1 MYGQSRF
8 WIKELL
14 FIFRYPIKQYNMET
28 VIHNIEII
36 LVEDSVEDASL
47 VIRSLKKSNICN
59 SIIHL
64 QDGAEA
70 LDFMFAR
77 GLYVDRKVED
87 KPKLILLDLKMPK
100 VDGLQVLRELK
111 ADDRTK
117 SVPIVI
123 MTSSRED
130 RDLVECYRLGVN
142 GYVVKPV
149 SFDNFA
155 KAVAELGI
163 FWLMIN
169 QSPR

>member
-1 MYGQSRF
+1 
-8 WIKELL
+8 
-14 FIFRYPIKQYNMET
+14 MENT
-28 VIHNIEII
+28 MHNIEII
-36 LVEDSVEDASL
+36 LVEDSVDDANL
-47 VIRSLKKSNICN
+47 VIRSLKKNNLCN

-70 LDFMFAR
+70 LDFMFAK
-77 GLYVDRKVED
+77 GIYSERKIED
-87 KPKLILLDLKMPK
+87 KPKLVLLDLKMPK
-100 VDGLQVLRELK
+100 VDGLQVLQALK
-111 ADDRTK
+111 SDERTK
-117 SVPIVI
+117 SIPVVI

-130 RDLVECYRLGVN
+130 KDLVESYKLGVN

-149 SFDNFA
+149 AFDNFA

>member
-1 MYGQSRF
+1 
-8 WIKELL
+8 
-14 FIFRYPIKQYNMET
+14 MEAA
-28 VIHNIEII
+28 IHNIEII
-36 LVEDSVEDASL
+36 LVEDSLEDASL
-47 VIRSLKKSNICN
+47 VIRSFKKNNICN

-77 GLYVDRKVED
+77 GAYINRKMED

-100 VDGLQVLRELK
+100 IDGLQVLKELK
-111 ADDRTK
+111 ADDRTR
-117 SVPIVI
+117 SIPVVI

-130 RDLVECYRLGVN
+130 RDLVESYRLGVN

-149 SFDNFA
+149 AFDNFA
-155 KAVAELGI
+155 KAVSELGI